1 VTTRRSGGG
10 STGEFGQ
17 IDTEQALEEPVG
29 TFLCPGCRTEQFPQP
44 DSYRVGELNHGSYAP
59 GLPDHEMN
67 GWHVL
72 FDDYMEASRLATLL
86 HTIVFGVPIAAYG
99 LPLYCGL
106 AVLMGKAGWSR
117 AAKNIV
123 GPAVLVFGWIVAV
136 FVDFYW
142 GKFLGWAF
150 G

>member
-1 VTTRRSGGG
+1 LQCCAF
-10 STGEFGQ
+10 TGEG
-17 IDTEQALEEPVG
+17 AAGL
-29 TFLCPGCRTEQFPQP
+29 
-44 DSYRVGELNHGSYAP
+44 YAFFIVTP
-59 GLPDHEMN
+59 LMN